1 MRVAVKL
8 FAAGRELAGMSVA
21 HVEVGDAP
29 TAGDVRRA
37 LAEQYAALRGLAN
50 RSLIAVNAEYAT
62 DATDVSAADEVALI
76 PPVSGG

>member
-8 FAAGRELAGMSVA
+8 FAAGRELVGASVA
-21 HVEVGDAP
+21 HVEVSAAP
-29 TAGDVRRA
+29 TAGEVRRA
-37 LAEQYAALRGLAN
+37 LAEQHAALRGLAD

-62 DATDVSAADEVALI
+62 DATAVSAADEVALI